1 MLGVKFEREA
11 FHDIICPATSFTF
24 SKANDAST
32 DDAHDTRPAR
42 NNSTGTYLITLFF
55 NQQNKLAT
63 VQCY

>member
-1 MLGVKFEREA
+1 MVSFQEKVYLKLFQQVIFQGEV

-42 NNSTGTYLITLFF
+42 NNSTGTYLIT
-55 NQQNKLAT
+55 
-63 VQCY
+63 